1 MGLKLRI
8 FLGMLTVVLLALAS
22 TGVVAYFHA
31 QNQEVEYNN
40 QRLERKEAALS
51 RSLDY
56 VLARHGGMLSVDSVA
71 SVFTDH
77 ICELA
82 DVHHLVFSLYNTD
95 GGLIISSASFTD
107 EASQLPLLLNQS
119 TLSTLHKNGGR
130 TVIHENP
137 DVIAKEVLWVV
148 KNIENNPLLI
158 ARASYNPRKLDE
170 GALISFLKKLLP
182 VYFALLLGA
191 MLIGYFV
198 TQSIT
203 RPLKTLRAEMAEGD
217 PLNTTNPIDYRWKDE
232 IGELVVQYNELL
244 EKLRLSIEERAKFE
258 REGAW
263 KEMAQQVAHEIKN
276 PLTPLRLGIQQLE
289 KSWNDDAPD
298 FSDRLNKFSI
308 TAIDQIDILSGI
320 ASDFA
325 LLAEVRTPQ
334 LEKTS
339 LLAAVKT
346 STGLYD
352 TSIITLSET
361 DVDVKGDFSRLVRVF
376 NNLISNAIDSYS
388 SGIVSQAIRVKVFK
402 DGDYGVVEVTDYG
415 SGISES
421 KLNRIFEP
429 HFTTK
434 THGQG
439 LGLAM
444 VKKIVEQA
452 SGKVTATSKPLQGS
466 TFTVRIPKWK

>member
-1 MGLKLRI
+1 M
-8 FLGMLTVVLLALAS
+8 MAVVLLALAS

-31 QNQEVEYNN
+31 QNQEIEYNN

-56 VLARHGGMLSVDSVA
+56 VLARHGGMLSADSV
-71 SVFTDH
+71 SIVFTDH

-82 DVHHLVFSLYNTD
+82 DVHHLVFSLYNPD
-95 GGLIISSASFTD
+95 GGLIISSAAFTD
-107 EASQLPLLLNQS
+107 AASQPTLLLTQHTLTGLRES
-119 TLSTLHKNGGR
+119 TGRIVLHDND
-130 TVIHENP
+130 NL
-137 DVIAKEVLWVV
+137 IAKEVMWVV
-148 KNIENNPLLI
+148 KNIENEPLLI

-170 GALISFLKKLLP
+170 GALISFLRRLLP

-191 MLIGYFV
+191 MLIGYFII
-198 TQSIT
+198 QSIT
-203 RPLKTLRAEMAEGD
+203 RPLKILREEMAEVD
-217 PLNTTNPIDYRWKDE
+217 PLKTTKPIDYKWKDE
-232 IGELVVQYNELL
+232 IGELVIQYNKLL
-244 EKLRLSIEERAKFE
+244 EKLRVSIEERAKFE

-298 FSDRLNKFSI
+298 FSERLNKFSI

-325 LLAEVRTPQ
+325 LLAEVRKPQ
-334 LEKTS
+334 LEKVS
-339 LLAAVKT
+339 LLSAVKT
-346 STGLYD
+346 SIGLYD
-352 TSIITLSET
+352 NRMITLSSEE
-361 DVDVKGDFSRLVRVF
+361 VSVKGDSSRLVRVF
-376 NNLISNAIDSYS
+376 NNLISNAIDAS
-388 SGIVSQAIRVKVFK
+388 SHEENAQAIHVKVFE
-402 DGDYGVVEVTDYG
+402 DGEYGVVEVRDFG
-415 SGISES
+415 VGIPEE

-444 VKKIVEQA
+444 VKKIIEQA
-452 SGKVTATSKPLQGS
+452 SGEVSVVSVPQDGS
-466 TFTVRIPKWK
+466 TFTVRVPKWK

>member
-8 FLGMLTVVLLALAS
+8 FLGMMAVVLLALAS

-31 QNQEVEYNN
+31 QNQEIEYNN

-56 VLARHGGMLSVDSVA
+56 VLARHGGMLSADSV
-71 SVFTDH
+71 SIVFTDH

-82 DVHHLVFSLYNTD
+82 DVHHLVFSLYNPD
-95 GGLIISSASFTD
+95 GGLIISSAAFTD
-107 EASQLPLLLNQS
+107 AASQPTLLLTQHTLTGLRES
-119 TLSTLHKNGGR
+119 TGRIVLHDND
-130 TVIHENP
+130 NL
-137 DVIAKEVLWVV
+137 IAKEVMCVV
-148 KNIENNPLLI
+148 KNIENEPLLI

-170 GALISFLKKLLP
+170 GALISFLRRLLP

-191 MLIGYFV
+191 MLIGYFII
-198 TQSIT
+198 QSIT
-203 RPLKTLRAEMAEGD
+203 RPLKILREEMAEVD
-217 PLNTTNPIDYRWKDE
+217 PLKTTKPIDYKWKDE
-232 IGELVVQYNELL
+232 IGELVIQYNKLL
-244 EKLRLSIEERAKFE
+244 EKLRVSIEERAKFE

-298 FSDRLNKFSI
+298 FSERLNKFSI

-325 LLAEVRTPQ
+325 LLAEVRKPQ
-334 LEKTS
+334 LEKVS
-339 LLAAVKT
+339 LLSAVKT
-346 STGLYD
+346 SIGLYD
-352 TSIITLSET
+352 NRMITLSSEE
-361 DVDVKGDFSRLVRVF
+361 VSVKGDSSRLVRVF
-376 NNLISNAIDSYS
+376 NNLISNAIDAS
-388 SGIVSQAIRVKVFK
+388 SHEENAQAIHVKVFE
-402 DGDYGVVEVTDYG
+402 DGEYGVVEVRDFG
-415 SGISES
+415 VGIPEE

-444 VKKIVEQA
+444 VKKIIEQA
-452 SGKVTATSKPLQGS
+452 SGEVSVVSVPQDGS
-466 TFTVRIPKWK
+466 TFTVRVPKWK

>member
-8 FLGMLTVVLLALAS
+8 FLGMMAVVLLALAS

-31 QNQEVEYNN
+31 QNQEIEYNN

-56 VLARHGGMLSVDSVA
+56 VLARHGGMLSADSV
-71 SVFTDH
+71 SIVFTDH

-82 DVHHLVFSLYNTD
+82 DVHHLVFSLYNPD
-95 GGLIISSASFTD
+95 GGLIISSAAFTD
-107 EASQLPLLLNQS
+107 AASQPTLLLTQHTLTGLRES
-119 TLSTLHKNGGR
+119 TGRIVLHDND
-130 TVIHENP
+130 NL
-137 DVIAKEVLWVV
+137 IAKEVMWVV
-148 KNIENNPLLI
+148 KNIENEPLLI

-170 GALISFLKKLLP
+170 GALISFLRRLLP

-191 MLIGYFV
+191 MLIGYFII
-198 TQSIT
+198 QSIT
-203 RPLKTLRAEMAEGD
+203 RPLKILREEMAEVD
-217 PLNTTNPIDYRWKDE
+217 PLKTTKPIDYKWKDE
-232 IGELVVQYNELL
+232 IGELVIQYNKLL
-244 EKLRLSIEERAKFE
+244 EKLRVSIEERAKFE

-298 FSDRLNKFSI
+298 FSERLNKFSI

-325 LLAEVRTPQ
+325 LLAEVRKPQ
-334 LEKTS
+334 LEKVS
-339 LLAAVKT
+339 LLSAVKT
-346 STGLYD
+346 SIGLYD
-352 TSIITLSET
+352 NRMITLSSEE
-361 DVDVKGDFSRLVRVF
+361 VSVKGDSSRLVRVF
-376 NNLISNAIDSYS
+376 NNLISNAIDAS
-388 SGIVSQAIRVKVFK
+388 SHEENAQAIHVKVFE
-402 DGDYGVVEVTDYG
+402 DGEYGVVEVRDFG
-415 SGISES
+415 VGIPEE

-444 VKKIVEQA
+444 VKKIIEQA
-452 SGKVTATSKPLQGS
+452 SGEVSVVSVPQDGS
-466 TFTVRIPKWK
+466 TFTVRVPKWK

>member
-8 FLGMLTVVLLALAS
+8 FLGMMAVVLLALAS

-31 QNQEVEYNN
+31 QNQEIEYNN

-56 VLARHGGMLSVDSVA
+56 VLARHGGMLSADSV
-71 SVFTDH
+71 SIVFTDH

-82 DVHHLVFSLYNTD
+82 DVHHLVFSLYNPD
-95 GGLIISSASFTD
+95 GGLIISSAAFTD
-107 EASQLPLLLNQS
+107 AASQPTLFLTQHTLTGLRES
-119 TLSTLHKNGGR
+119 TGRIVLHDNDN
-130 TVIHENP
+130 I
-137 DVIAKEVLWVV
+137 IAKEVMWVV
-148 KNIENNPLLI
+148 KNIENEPLLI

-170 GALISFLKKLLP
+170 GALISFLRRLLP

-191 MLIGYFV
+191 MLIGYFII
-198 TQSIT
+198 QSIT
-203 RPLKTLRAEMAEGD
+203 RPLKILREEMAEVD
-217 PLNTTNPIDYRWKDE
+217 PLKTTKPIDYKWKDE
-232 IGELVVQYNELL
+232 IGELVIQYNKLL
-244 EKLRLSIEERAKFE
+244 EKLRVSIEERAKFE

-298 FSDRLNKFSI
+298 FSERLNKFSI

-325 LLAEVRTPQ
+325 LLAEVRKPQ
-334 LEKTS
+334 LEKVS
-339 LLAAVKT
+339 LLSAVKT
-346 STGLYD
+346 SIGLYD
-352 TSIITLSET
+352 NRMITLSSEE
-361 DVDVKGDFSRLVRVF
+361 VSVKGDSSRLVRVF
-376 NNLISNAIDSYS
+376 NNLISNAIDAS
-388 SGIVSQAIRVKVFK
+388 SHEENAQAIHVKVFE
-402 DGDYGVVEVTDYG
+402 DGEYGVVEVRDFG
-415 SGISES
+415 VGIPEE

-444 VKKIVEQA
+444 VKKIIEQA
-452 SGKVTATSKPLQGS
+452 SGEVSVVSVPQDGS
-466 TFTVRIPKWK
+466 TFTVRVPKWK

>member
-1 MGLKLRI
+1 MA
-8 FLGMLTVVLLALAS
+8 VVLLALAS

-31 QNQEVEYNN
+31 QNQEIEYNN

-56 VLARHGGMLSVDSVA
+56 VLARHGGMLSADSV
-71 SVFTDH
+71 SIVFTDH

-82 DVHHLVFSLYNTD
+82 DVHHLVFSLYNPD
-95 GGLIISSASFTD
+95 GGLIISSAAFTD
-107 EASQLPLLLNQS
+107 AASQPTLLLTQHTLTGLRES
-119 TLSTLHKNGGR
+119 TGRIVLHDND
-130 TVIHENP
+130 NL
-137 DVIAKEVLWVV
+137 IAKEVMWVV
-148 KNIENNPLLI
+148 KNIENEPLLI

-170 GALISFLKKLLP
+170 GALISFLRRLLP

-191 MLIGYFV
+191 MLIGYFII
-198 TQSIT
+198 QSIT
-203 RPLKTLRAEMAEGD
+203 RPLKILREEMAEVD
-217 PLNTTNPIDYRWKDE
+217 PLKTTKPIDYKWKDE
-232 IGELVVQYNELL
+232 IGELVIQYNKLL
-244 EKLRLSIEERAKFE
+244 EKLRVSIEERAKFE

-298 FSDRLNKFSI
+298 FSERLNKFSI

-325 LLAEVRTPQ
+325 LLAEVRKPQ
-334 LEKTS
+334 LEKVS
-339 LLAAVKT
+339 LLSAVKT
-346 STGLYD
+346 SIGLYD
-352 TSIITLSET
+352 NRMITLSSEE
-361 DVDVKGDFSRLVRVF
+361 VSVKGDSSRLVRVF
-376 NNLISNAIDSYS
+376 NNLISNAIDAS
-388 SGIVSQAIRVKVFK
+388 SHEDNAQAIHVKVFE
-402 DGDYGVVEVTDYG
+402 DGEYGVVEVRDFG
-415 SGISES
+415 VGIPEE

-444 VKKIVEQA
+444 VKKIIEQA
-452 SGKVTATSKPLQGS
+452 SGEVSVVSVPQDGS
-466 TFTVRIPKWK
+466 TFTVRVPKWK

>member
-1 MGLKLRI
+1 
-8 FLGMLTVVLLALAS
+8 MLTVVLLALAS

-31 QNQEVEYNN
+31 QNQEIEYNN

-56 VLARHGGMLSVDSVA
+56 VLARHGGMLSADSV
-71 SVFTDH
+71 SIVFTDH

-82 DVHHLVFSLYNTD
+82 DVHHLVFSLYNPD
-95 GGLIISSASFTD
+95 GGLIISSAAFTD
-107 EASQLPLLLNQS
+107 AASQPTLLLTQHTLTGLRES
-119 TLSTLHKNGGR
+119 TGRIVLHDND
-130 TVIHENP
+130 NL
-137 DVIAKEVLWVV
+137 IAKEVMWVV
-148 KNIENNPLLI
+148 KNIENEPLLI

-170 GALISFLKKLLP
+170 GALISFLRRLLP

-191 MLIGYFV
+191 MLIGYFII
-198 TQSIT
+198 QSIT
-203 RPLKTLRAEMAEGD
+203 RPLKILRDEMAEVD
-217 PLNTTNPIDYRWKDE
+217 PLKTTKPIDYKWKDE
-232 IGELVVQYNELL
+232 IGELVIQYNKLL
-244 EKLRLSIEERAKFE
+244 EKLRVSIEERAKFE

-298 FSDRLNKFSI
+298 FSERLNKFSI

-325 LLAEVRTPQ
+325 LLAEVRKPQ
-334 LEKTS
+334 LEKVS
-339 LLAAVKT
+339 LLSAVKT
-346 STGLYD
+346 SIGLYD
-352 TSIITLSET
+352 NRMITLSSEE
-361 DVDVKGDFSRLVRVF
+361 VSVKGDSSRLVRVF
-376 NNLISNAIDSYS
+376 NNLISNAIDAS
-388 SGIVSQAIRVKVFK
+388 SHEENAQAIHVKVFE
-402 DGDYGVVEVTDYG
+402 DGEYGVVEVRDFG
-415 SGISES
+415 VGIPEE

-444 VKKIVEQA
+444 VKKIIEQA
-452 SGKVTATSKPLQGS
+452 SGEVSVVSVPQDGS
-466 TFTVRIPKWK
+466 TFTVRVPKWK

>member
-1 MGLKLRI
+1 MA
-8 FLGMLTVVLLALAS
+8 VVLLALAS

-31 QNQEVEYNN
+31 QNQEIEYNN

-56 VLARHGGMLSVDSVA
+56 VLARHGGMLSADSV
-71 SVFTDH
+71 SIVFTDH

-82 DVHHLVFSLYNTD
+82 DVHHLVFSLYNPD
-95 GGLIISSASFTD
+95 GGLIISSAAFTD
-107 EASQLPLLLNQS
+107 AASQPTLLLTQHTLTGLRES
-119 TLSTLHKNGGR
+119 TGRIVLHDND
-130 TVIHENP
+130 NL
-137 DVIAKEVLWVV
+137 IAKEVMWVV
-148 KNIENNPLLI
+148 KNIENEPLLI

-170 GALISFLKKLLP
+170 GALISFLRRLLP

-191 MLIGYFV
+191 MLIGYFII
-198 TQSIT
+198 QSIT
-203 RPLKTLRAEMAEGD
+203 RPLKILREEMAEVD
-217 PLNTTNPIDYRWKDE
+217 PLKTTKPIDYKWKDE
-232 IGELVVQYNELL
+232 IGELVIQYNKLL
-244 EKLRLSIEERAKFE
+244 EKLRVSIEERAKFE

-298 FSDRLNKFSI
+298 FSERLNKFSI

-325 LLAEVRTPQ
+325 LLAEVRKPQ
-334 LEKTS
+334 LEKVS
-339 LLAAVKT
+339 LLSAVKT
-346 STGLYD
+346 SIGLYD
-352 TSIITLSET
+352 NRMITLSSEE
-361 DVDVKGDFSRLVRVF
+361 VSVKGDSSRLVRVF
-376 NNLISNAIDSYS
+376 NNLISNAIDAS
-388 SGIVSQAIRVKVFK
+388 SHEENAQAIHVKVFE
-402 DGDYGVVEVTDYG
+402 DGEYGVVEVRDFG
-415 SGISES
+415 VGIPEE

-444 VKKIVEQA
+444 VKKIIEQA
-452 SGKVTATSKPLQGS
+452 SGEVSVVSVPQDGS
-466 TFTVRIPKWK
+466 TFTVRVPKWK

>member
-1 MGLKLRI
+1 MA
-8 FLGMLTVVLLALAS
+8 VVLLALAS

-31 QNQEVEYNN
+31 QNQEIEYNN

-56 VLARHGGMLSVDSVA
+56 VLARHGGMLSADSV
-71 SVFTDH
+71 SIVFTDH

-82 DVHHLVFSLYNTD
+82 DVHHLVFSLYNPD
-95 GGLIISSASFTD
+95 GGLIISSAAFTD
-107 EASQLPLLLNQS
+107 AASQPTLLLTQHTLTGLRES
-119 TLSTLHKNGGR
+119 TGRIVLHDND
-130 TVIHENP
+130 NL
-137 DVIAKEVLWVV
+137 IAKEVMWVV
-148 KNIENNPLLI
+148 KNIENEPLLI

-170 GALISFLKKLLP
+170 GALISFLRRLLP

-191 MLIGYFV
+191 MLIGYFII
-198 TQSIT
+198 QSIT
-203 RPLKTLRAEMAEGD
+203 RPLKILRDEMAEVD
-217 PLNTTNPIDYRWKDE
+217 PLKTTKPIDYKWKDE
-232 IGELVVQYNELL
+232 IGELVIQYNKLL
-244 EKLRLSIEERAKFE
+244 EKLRVSIEERAKFE

-298 FSDRLNKFSI
+298 FSERLNKFSI

-325 LLAEVRTPQ
+325 LLAEVRKSQ
-334 LEKTS
+334 LDKVS
-339 LLAAVKT
+339 LLSAVKT
-346 STGLYD
+346 SIGLYD
-352 TSIITLSET
+352 NRMITLSSEE
-361 DVDVKGDFSRLVRVF
+361 VSVKGDSSRLVRVF
-376 NNLISNAIDSYS
+376 NNLISNAIDAS
-388 SGIVSQAIRVKVFK
+388 SHEENAQAIHVKVFE
-402 DGDYGVVEVTDYG
+402 DGEYGVVEVRDFG
-415 SGISES
+415 VGIPEE

-444 VKKIVEQA
+444 VKKIIEQA
-452 SGKVTATSKPLQGS
+452 SGEVSVVSVPQDGS
-466 TFTVRIPKWK
+466 TFTVRVPKWK

>member
-8 FLGMLTVVLLALAS
+8 FLGMMAVVLLALAS

-31 QNQEVEYNN
+31 QNQEIEYNN

-56 VLARHGGMLSVDSVA
+56 VLARHGGMLSADSV
-71 SVFTDH
+71 SIVFTDH

-82 DVHHLVFSLYNTD
+82 DVHHLVFSLYNPD
-95 GGLIISSASFTD
+95 GGLIISSAAFTD
-107 EASQLPLLLNQS
+107 AASQPTLLLTQHTLTGLRES
-119 TLSTLHKNGGR
+119 TGRIVLHDND
-130 TVIHENP
+130 NL
-137 DVIAKEVLWVV
+137 IAKEVMWVV
-148 KNIENNPLLI
+148 KNIENEPLLI

-170 GALISFLKKLLP
+170 GALISFLRRLLP

-191 MLIGYFV
+191 MLIGYFII
-198 TQSIT
+198 QSIT
-203 RPLKTLRAEMAEGD
+203 RPLKILREEMAEVD
-217 PLNTTNPIDYRWKDE
+217 PLKTTKPIDYKWKDE
-232 IGELVVQYNELL
+232 IGELVIQYNKLL
-244 EKLRLSIEERAKFE
+244 EKLRVSIEERAKFE

-298 FSDRLNKFSI
+298 FSERLNKFSI

-320 ASDFA
+320 AS
-325 LLAEVRTPQ
+325 VRKPQ
-334 LEKTS
+334 LEKVS
-339 LLAAVKT
+339 LLSAVKT
-346 STGLYD
+346 SIGLYD
-352 TSIITLSET
+352 NRMITLSSEE
-361 DVDVKGDFSRLVRVF
+361 VSVKGDSSRLVRVF
-376 NNLISNAIDSYS
+376 NNLISNAIDAS
-388 SGIVSQAIRVKVFK
+388 SHEENAQAIHVKVFE
-402 DGDYGVVEVTDYG
+402 DGEYGVVEVRDFG
-415 SGISES
+415 VGIPEE

-444 VKKIVEQA
+444 VKKIIEQA
-452 SGKVTATSKPLQGS
+452 SGEVSVVSVPQDGS
-466 TFTVRIPKWK
+466 TFTVRVPKWK

>member
-1 MGLKLRI
+1 MA
-8 FLGMLTVVLLALAS
+8 VVLLALAS

-31 QNQEVEYNN
+31 QNQEIEYNN

-56 VLARHGGMLSVDSVA
+56 VLARHGGMLSADSV
-71 SVFTDH
+71 SIVFTDH

-82 DVHHLVFSLYNTD
+82 DVHHLVFSLYNPD
-95 GGLIISSASFTD
+95 GGLIISSAAFTD
-107 EASQLPLLLNQS
+107 AASQPTLLLTQHTLTGLRES
-119 TLSTLHKNGGR
+119 TGRIVLHDND
-130 TVIHENP
+130 NL
-137 DVIAKEVLWVV
+137 IAKEVMWVV
-148 KNIENNPLLI
+148 KNIENEPLLI

-170 GALISFLKKLLP
+170 GALISFLRRLLP

-191 MLIGYFV
+191 MLIGYFII
-198 TQSIT
+198 QSIT
-203 RPLKTLRAEMAEGD
+203 RPLKILREEMAEVD
-217 PLNTTNPIDYRWKDE
+217 PLKTTKPIDYKWKDE
-232 IGELVVQYNELL
+232 IGELVIQYNKLL
-244 EKLRLSIEERAKFE
+244 EKLRVSIEERAKFE

-298 FSDRLNKFSI
+298 FSERLNKFSI

-325 LLAEVRTPQ
+325 LLAEVRKSQ
-334 LEKTS
+334 LDKVS
-339 LLAAVKT
+339 LLSAVKT
-346 STGLYD
+346 SIGLYD
-352 TSIITLSET
+352 NRMITLSSEE
-361 DVDVKGDFSRLVRVF
+361 VSVKGDSSRLVRVF
-376 NNLISNAIDSYS
+376 NNLISNAIDAS
-388 SGIVSQAIRVKVFK
+388 SHEENAQAIHVKVFE
-402 DGDYGVVEVTDYG
+402 DGEYGVVEVRDFG
-415 SGISES
+415 VGIPEE

-444 VKKIVEQA
+444 VKKIIEQA
-452 SGKVTATSKPLQGS
+452 SGEVSVVSVPQDGS
-466 TFTVRIPKWK
+466 TFTVRVPKWK

>member
-1 MGLKLRI
+1 MA
-8 FLGMLTVVLLALAS
+8 VVLLALAS

-31 QNQEVEYNN
+31 QNQEIEYNN

-56 VLARHGGMLSVDSVA
+56 VLARHGGMLSADSVA
-71 SVFTDH
+71 IVFTDH

-82 DVHHLVFSLYNTD
+82 DVHHLVFSLYNPD
-95 GGLIISSASFTD
+95 GGLIISSAAFTD
-107 EASQLPLLLNQS
+107 AASQPSLLLTQH
-119 TLSTLHKNGGR
+119 TLTGLKEGGGR
-130 TVIHENP
+130 IVLHDNDNLI
-137 DVIAKEVLWVV
+137 DKEVMWVV
-148 KNIENNPLLI
+148 KNIENKPLLI

-170 GALISFLKKLLP
+170 GALISFLKRLLP
-182 VYFALLLGA
+182 VYFGLLLGA
-191 MLIGYFV
+191 MLIGYFII
-198 TQSIT
+198 QSIT
-203 RPLKTLRAEMAEGD
+203 RPLKILREEMAEVD
-217 PLNTTNPIDYRWKDE
+217 PLKTTKPIDYKWKDE
-232 IGELVVQYNELL
+232 IGELVIQYNELL
-244 EKLRLSIEERAKFE
+244 EKLRVSIEERAKIE

-298 FSDRLNKFSI
+298 FSERLNKFSI

-325 LLAEVRTPQ
+325 LLAEVRKPH
-334 LEKTS
+334 LEKVS
-339 LLAAVKT
+339 LLSAVKT
-346 STGLYD
+346 SIGLYD
-352 TSIITLSET
+352 VSMITLSAEE
-361 DVDVKGDFSRLVRVF
+361 VSVKGDSSRLVRVF
-376 NNLISNAIDSYS
+376 NNLISNAIDAS
-388 SGIVSQAIRVKVFK
+388 SNEEKAQTIQVKVFE
-402 DGDYGVVEVTDYG
+402 DGESGVVEVKDF
-415 SGISES
+415 GIGIPEE

-444 VKKIVEQA
+444 VKKIIEQA
-452 SGKVTATSKPLQGS
+452 SGEVSVVSVPQDGS

>member
-1 MGLKLRI
+1 M
-8 FLGMLTVVLLALAS
+8 MAVVLLALAS

-31 QNQEVEYNN
+31 QNQEIEYNN

-56 VLARHGGMLSVDSVA
+56 VLARHGGMLSADSVA
-71 SVFTDH
+71 IVFTDH

-82 DVHHLVFSLYNTD
+82 DVHHLVFSLYNPD
-95 GGLIISSASFTD
+95 GGLIISSAAFTD
-107 EASQLPLLLNQS
+107 AASQPTLLLTQH
-119 TLSTLHKNGGR
+119 TLTGLKEGGGR
-130 TVIHENP
+130 IVLHDNDNLI
-137 DVIAKEVLWVV
+137 DKEVMWVV
-148 KNIENNPLLI
+148 KNIENKPLLI

-170 GALISFLKKLLP
+170 GALISFLKRLLP
-182 VYFALLLGA
+182 VYFGLLLGA
-191 MLIGYFV
+191 MLIGYFII
-198 TQSIT
+198 QSIT
-203 RPLKTLRAEMAEGD
+203 RPLKILREEMAEVD
-217 PLNTTNPIDYRWKDE
+217 PLKTTKPIDYKWKDE
-232 IGELVVQYNELL
+232 IGELVIQYNELL
-244 EKLRLSIEERAKFE
+244 EKLRVSIEERAKIE

-298 FSDRLNKFSI
+298 FSERLNKFSI

-325 LLAEVRTPQ
+325 LLAEVRKPH
-334 LEKTS
+334 LEKVS
-339 LLAAVKT
+339 LLSAVKT
-346 STGLYD
+346 SIGLYD
-352 TSIITLSET
+352 VSMITLSAEE
-361 DVDVKGDFSRLVRVF
+361 VSVKGDSSRLVRVF
-376 NNLISNAIDSYS
+376 NNLISNAIDAS
-388 SGIVSQAIRVKVFK
+388 SNEEKAQTIQVKVFE
-402 DGDYGVVEVTDYG
+402 DGESGVVEVKDF
-415 SGISES
+415 GIGIPEE

-444 VKKIVEQA
+444 VKKIIEQA
-452 SGKVTATSKPLQGS
+452 SGEVSVVSVPQDGS

>member
-1 MGLKLRI
+1 MA
-8 FLGMLTVVLLALAS
+8 VVLLALAS

-31 QNQEVEYNN
+31 QNQEIEYNN

-56 VLARHGGMLSVDSVA
+56 VLARHGGMLSADSV
-71 SVFTDH
+71 SIVFTDH

-82 DVHHLVFSLYNTD
+82 DVHHLVFSLYNPD
-95 GGLIISSASFTD
+95 GGLIISSAAFTD
-107 EASQLPLLLNQS
+107 AASQPTLLLTQHTLTGLRES
-119 TLSTLHKNGGR
+119 TGRIVLHDND
-130 TVIHENP
+130 NL
-137 DVIAKEVLWVV
+137 IAKEVMWVV
-148 KNIENNPLLI
+148 KNIENEPLLI

-170 GALISFLKKLLP
+170 GALISFLRRLLP

-191 MLIGYFV
+191 MLIGYFII
-198 TQSIT
+198 QSIT
-203 RPLKTLRAEMAEGD
+203 RPLKILRDEMAEVD
-217 PLNTTNPIDYRWKDE
+217 PLKTTKPIDYKWKDE
-232 IGELVVQYNELL
+232 IGELVIQYNKLL
-244 EKLRLSIEERAKFE
+244 EKLRVSIEERAKFE

-298 FSDRLNKFSI
+298 FSERLNKFSI

-325 LLAEVRTPQ
+325 LLAEVRKPQ
-334 LEKTS
+334 LEKVS
-339 LLAAVKT
+339 LLSAVKT
-346 STGLYD
+346 SIGLYD
-352 TSIITLSET
+352 NRMITLSSEE
-361 DVDVKGDFSRLVRVF
+361 VSVKGDSSRLVRVF
-376 NNLISNAIDSYS
+376 NNLISNAIDAS
-388 SGIVSQAIRVKVFK
+388 SHEENAQAIHVKVFE
-402 DGDYGVVEVTDYG
+402 DGEYGVVEVRDFG
-415 SGISES
+415 VGIPEE

-444 VKKIVEQA
+444 VKKIIEQA
-452 SGKVTATSKPLQGS
+452 SGEVSVVSVPQDGS
-466 TFTVRIPKWK
+466 TFTVRVPKWK

>member
-1 MGLKLRI
+1 MA
-8 FLGMLTVVLLALAS
+8 VVLLALAS

-31 QNQEVEYNN
+31 QNQEIEYNN

-56 VLARHGGMLSVDSVA
+56 VLARHGGMLSEDSVA
-71 SVFTDH
+71 IVFTDR

-82 DVHHLVFSLYNTD
+82 DVHHLVFSLYSPEGN
-95 GGLIISSASFTD
+95 LIISSAAFTD
-107 EASQLPLLLNQS
+107 EASKPPLQLTTP
-119 TLSTLHKNGGR
+119 TLEALKNTIGR
-130 TVIHENP
+130 TVLHDTENK
-137 DVIAKEVLWVV
+137 IAKEVMWVV

-158 ARASYNPRKLDE
+158 ARASYSPRKLDE
-170 GALISFLKKLLP
+170 GALISFLKRLLP

-191 MLIGYFV
+191 MLIGYLII
-198 TQSIT
+198 QSIT
-203 RPLKTLRAEMAEGD
+203 RPLKTLREEMAEVD
-217 PLNTTNPIDYRWKDE
+217 PLKTTNPIDYKWKDE
-232 IGELVVQYNELL
+232 IGELVIQYNELL
-244 EKLRLSIEERAKFE
+244 EKLRISIEERAKFE

-298 FSDRLNKFSI
+298 FSERLKKFSR

-325 LLAEVRTPQ
+325 LLAEVRKPQ
-334 LEKTS
+334 LEKVS

-346 STGLYD
+346 SIGLYD
-352 TSIITLSET
+352 SSTVTLNAEEIS
-361 DVDVKGDFSRLVRVF
+361 VKGDSSRLVRVF
-376 NNLISNAIDSYS
+376 NNLISNAIDASLNEEKA
-388 SGIVSQAIRVKVFK
+388 QAIQVKVFEE
-402 DGDYGVVEVTDYG
+402 GEYGVVEVRDFG
-415 SGISES
+415 VGIPQE

-452 SGKVTATSKPLQGS
+452 SGEVSVVSMPQEGS
-466 TFTVRIPKWK
+466 TFTVRVPKWL